1 MFITFEGIDG
11 SGKSTQIK
19 LLCNYLKQNKRQ
31 FLSIREPGGTE
42 FAEQIREILLT
53 SKNDINPI
61 TELMLFEAARADLT
75 EKVIIPALK
84 EGKIVISD
92 RFFDSTTAY
101 QGFGRGLDLK
111 SVEICNKFATQN
123 LIPDLTFY
131 FHLPIEVAM
140 KRRAS
145 KKADRMEAAG
155 RDFFTRVVKGFLR
168 ISRKQHDRFIILDA
182 TKPKDEIF
190 EEIKSIINS
199 RIK

>member
-131 FHLPIEVAM
+131 FHLPIDVAM
-140 KRRAS
+140 KRRDS
-145 KKADRMEAAG
+145 KKADIMEATG